1 MRIDGY
7 RFGRIVVDGREY
19 KNDVIIFPDHIES
32 NWWRRSGH
40 ELCVEDLASV
50 LEFGPRTLIV
60 GTGHNGRM
68 KVLDETTDRLRE
80 IGCELVVKRT
90 KEACEVYNA
99 RRDEDRVVACLHL
112 TC

>member
-1 MRIDGY
+1 MRIDNY
-7 RFGRIVVDGREY
+7 RFGSIIVDGREY
-19 KNDVIIFPDHIES
+19 KNDVIILSDHIES
-32 NWWRRSGH
+32 DWWRRSGH

-50 LEFGPRTLIV
+50 LEFGPRMLIV

-68 KVLDETTDRLRE
+68 KVLDETADRLRE
-80 IGCELVVKRT
+80 IGCELVVKKS